1 MRGAAKR
8 AKGVAVAS
16 DPGGLN
22 QFMNGTAD
30 DNGQRYFYADPQAG
44 WEIIATRSEVELL
57 RERAQRL
64 EALRQ
69 LVAAGPCGGEE
80 WERWGKRLTA
90 LALGLR

>member
-1 MRGAAKR
+1 M
-8 AKGVAVAS
+8 AS
-16 DPGGLN
+16 DPVGLN
-22 QFMNGTAD
+22 RYMNGTAADD
-30 DNGQRYFYADPQAG
+30 DNGQRYFYADQQAG

-64 EALRQ
+64 EVFRQ

-90 LALGLR
+90 LALSLA